1 MRAYALALEQGA
13 LLHQM
18 RREVLL
24 AKERGEAGIRNAG
37 RERTISPALGV
48 VRPGSDV
55 FTV

>member
-24 AKERGEAGIRNAG
+24 AKERDEAGIRDVG
-37 RERTISPALGV
+37 RERTKTPARGV